1 MNLLLKALFGRL
13 GIGYLGEILR
23 RRKLAA
29 PTAHDR
35 TMMRLELAVLVTA
48 VVFVLSMAVG
58 SAPGLFG
65 LEARA
70 GDVAWFVCGWC
81 ALVLVG

>member
-1 MNLLLKALFGRL
+1 MNLLLKALFGWL

-35 TMMRLELAVLVTA
+35 TSSPRSWS
-48 VVFVLSMAVG
+48 FQY
-58 SAPGLFG
+58 
-65 LEARA
+65 
-70 GDVAWFVCGWC
+70 
-81 ALVLVG
+81 